1 MINSTIYISKSP
13 YKKLVSHGMTTD
25 EKGNKMSKSLGNGVD
40 PIQFSNDL
48 GADILRL

>member
-1 MINSTIYISKSP
+1 MINATVFGGVAP

-40 PIQFSNDL
+40 PINFANDL